1 MLNFKNLKI
10 FYTTHTILENV
21 SGHFYPREIVGIV
34 GQNGV
39 GKSSLLKTIA
49 GLFPQ
54 YSGSIEL
61 LDTPLQN
68 LSLKR
73 LAMLRSF
80 LGPYKIC
87 HWDLKAEDILMIPKL
102 QKGTSE
108 YAQEIREAFNI
119 TPLME
124 KSFCS
129 LSSGEQSRI
138 LIVRSLLSVT
148 PIIFLDEPTA
158 NLDMQYQFV
167 LMEILK
173 KEARKGRL
181 IFIVLHN
188 LNLAAEYCTRILLL
202 EKGKIACDGPPD
214 LVFRKETIHSCFNV
228 HAHIIKTPQR
238 KVSLVFSASKKH

>member
-1 MLNFKNLKI
+1 MLNFKKLKI
-10 FYTTHTILENV
+10 FYTTHTILENI
-21 SGHFYPREIVGIV
+21 SGHFCAGEIVGIV

-49 GLFPQ
+49 GLFPH

-61 LDTPLQN
+61 LETPLQN
-68 LSLKR
+68 LSLKH

-87 HWDLKAEDILMIPKL
+87 HWDLKVEDILMITRLHKEAR
-102 QKGTSE
+102 E
-108 YAQEIREAFNI
+108 YTEEIHEAFNI
-119 TPLME
+119 KPLMQ

-138 LIVRSLLSVT
+138 LIARSLLSAT
-148 PIIFLDEPTA
+148 PIIFLDEPTS
-158 NLDMQYQFV
+158 NLDMQYQFI
-167 LMEILK
+167 LMDILK
-173 KEARKGRL
+173 KEAHKGRL

-202 EKGKIACDGPPD
+202 EKGKIACDGPPA
-214 LVFRKETIHSCFNV
+214 LVFRKETIHACFNV

-238 KVSLVFSASKKH
+238 KVSLVFSPSKKQ